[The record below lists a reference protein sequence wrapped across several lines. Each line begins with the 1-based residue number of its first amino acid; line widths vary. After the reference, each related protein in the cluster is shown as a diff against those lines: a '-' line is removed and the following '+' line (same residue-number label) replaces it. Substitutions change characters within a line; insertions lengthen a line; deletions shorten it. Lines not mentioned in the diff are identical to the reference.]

1 MGTTPTQG
9 RSTTVISYLAVGFVF
24 ALVVGQSLN
33 PAIGPAEETH
43 GIVQGTAFVPA
54 DGPAPSK
61 NVWVLLDNGTTVVIN
76 APIDLMVAPGQEV
89 KLLVYR
95 RLLTNSE
102 SYTIVNTRVTK

>member
-43 GIVQGTAFVPA
+43 GIVQGTAFVA
-54 DGPAPSK
+54 EDGLAPSK

>member
-1 MGTTPTQG
+1 MPLHFVVAPARAPLSSTLGFMGTTTTQG
-9 RSTTVISYLAVGFVF
+9 RSTTVISYLAVGFVI

-61 NVWVLLDNGTTVVIN
+61 NVWVLLGNGTTVVI
-76 APIDLMVAPGQEV
+76 IDPA
-89 KLLVYR
+89 
-95 RLLTNSE
+95 
-102 SYTIVNTRVTK
+102 TRSLNLRHS